1 MCGIV
6 GGVSNRDIVPIVIEG
21 LKRVEYRGYDSA
33 GIAFIKNNAI
43 RSIKAKG
50 KIKELEKKL
59 NANSAG
65 MIGIGHTRWATHGE
79 VSVKNCHPH
88 VTHKRIAIVHNGI
101 IENYEQLRAKL
112 SKTGINFLSDTDSE
126 VISALIYSKLSSKAS
141 LKDAVRL
148 ACQEL
153 VGSFAFVAM
162 DSHDPSS
169 LVAVRRGCPL
179 IIGSGIGENFVA
191 SDIAAILAVTNKFQY
206 LEDDQIAILFKDSF
220 VIVSKNGKKVP
231 NKIIVSAASLESFE
245 KMGYRHFMEKEIHE
259 QPAVMESILDGR
271 VTNNKILN
279 VLPQQSLKALCSTD
293 FIDIVACGTSYHAG
307 LTAKYYFESLADV
320 EVRVHVASEFRY
332 TPPQIR
338 GKGTFICISQSGETL
353 DTIEALRLAKKMGY
367 TRTLGVC
374 NVPHST
380 LTREADDTIYTR
392 AGAEIG
398 VASTKAFTAQLLSL
412 ILVVLAIAKEKNN
425 IKNKESQ
432 YAKELHQL
440 PRLAEKALKLEKS
453 IERISKRFA
462 DKHHALFLGRG
473 ICVPIAYEGALKL
486 KEISYIHAEA
496 YPAGE
501 LKHGP
506 IALIDKDMP
515 VVILSPDDDMAD
527 KVFNNL
533 KEVEARGAEI
543 FVFSEIGKHLE
554 KLNKVHNIS
563 IGEKL
568 TILQTPLIMNIPL
581 QLLSYHS
588 ALLKGT
594 DIDQP
599 RNLAKSVTVE

>member
-6 GGVSNRDIVPIVIEG
+6 GGISNRDIVPIMIEG

-33 GIAFIKNNAI
+33 GIAYIKNNAI
-43 RSIKAKG
+43 QSVKAKG

-59 NANSAG
+59 DTNSFGFA
-65 MIGIGHTRWATHGE
+65 GIGHTRWATHGK

-101 IENYEQLRAKL
+101 IENYEQLKAKL
-112 SKTGINFLSDTDSE
+112 SKKGINFLSDTDSE
-126 VISALIYSKLSSKAS
+126 AISALIYSKLSSKTA
-141 LKDAVRL
+141 LKDAVKL

-162 DSHDPSS
+162 DSDEPNS

-206 LEDDQIAILFKDSF
+206 LEDDQIAILSKDSF
-220 VIVSKNGKKVP
+220 VIVNKNGKKVP
-231 NKIIVSAASLESFE
+231 NKIIASTASLESFE

-259 QPAVMESILDGR
+259 QPIVMESILEGR

-279 VLPQQSLKALCSTD
+279 VLSQQSLQAICSSD

-320 EVRVHVASEFRY
+320 EVRVHIASEFRY

-338 GKGTFICISQSGETL
+338 GNGTFICISQSGETL

-367 TRTLGVC
+367 TSILGVC

-380 LTREADDTIYTR
+380 LTREADDTVYTR

-412 ILVVLAIAKEKNN
+412 VLVVLAIAKEKNN
-425 IKNKESQ
+425 LKNKESQ
-432 YAKELHQL
+432 YVKELHQL
-440 PRLAEKALKLEKS
+440 PMLAEKALKLEKS
-453 IERISKRFA
+453 IELISKRFA
-462 DKHHALFLGRG
+462 DKRHALFLGRG

-515 VVILSPDDDMAD
+515 VVILSLDDDMAD

-563 IGEKL
+563 LGERL
-568 TILQTPLIMNIPL
+568 TILQAPLIMNIPL
-581 QLLSYHS
+581 QLLSYHC

-594 DIDQP
+594 DI
-599 RNLAKSVTVE
+599 

>member
-6 GGVSNRDIVPIVIEG
+6 GGISNRDIVPIMIEG

-33 GIAFIKNNAI
+33 GIAFIKNDAI
-43 RSIKAKG
+43 QSVKAKG
-50 KIKELEKKL
+50 KIKELENKL
-59 NANSAG
+59 NTKSAG

-88 VTHKRIAIVHNGI
+88 VTDKRIAIVHNGI
-101 IENYEQLRAKL
+101 IENYEQLRANL
-112 SKTGINFLSDTDSE
+112 SKKGINFLSDTDSE
-126 VISALIYSKLSSKAS
+126 AISALIYSKLSSKAS

-191 SDIAAILAVTNKFQY
+191 SDIAAILAVTNQFQY
-206 LEDDQIAILFKDSF
+206 LDDDQIAILSKDSF
-220 VIVSKNGKKVP
+220 VIVSKDGKKVP
-231 NKIIVSAASLESFE
+231 NKIISSTASLESYE

-259 QPAVMESILDGR
+259 QPTVMESILDGR

-279 VLPQQSLKALCSTD
+279 VVSQQSLKALCSSD

-320 EVRVHVASEFRY
+320 EVRVHIASEFRY

-338 GKGTFICISQSGETL
+338 GKGAFICISQSGETL

-367 TRTLGVC
+367 TRILGVC

-380 LTREADDTIYTR
+380 LTREADDTMYTR

-412 ILVVLAIAKEKNN
+412 ILVVLAISKEKNN

-432 YAKELHQL
+432 YVKELHQL

-453 IERISKRFA
+453 IERISKRFS
-462 DKHHALFLGRG
+462 DKHHALFLGRS

-486 KEISYIHAEA
+486 KEISYIHAEG

-515 VVILSPDDDMAD
+515 VVIISPDDDMAD

-554 KLNKVHNIS
+554 KLNRVHNIS
-563 IGEKL
+563 LGEKL
-568 TILQTPLIMNIPL
+568 TMLQTPLIMNIPL
-581 QLLSYHS
+581 QLLSYHC
-588 ALLKGT
+588 ALIKGT

>member
-6 GGVSNRDIVPIVIEG
+6 GGISNRDIVPIMIEG

-33 GIAFIKNNAI
+33 GIAYIKNNAI
-43 RSIKAKG
+43 QSVKAKG

-59 NANSAG
+59 NTKSAG
-65 MIGIGHTRWATHGE
+65 LIGIGHTRWATHGK

-101 IENYEQLRAKL
+101 IENYEQLKAKL
-112 SKTGINFLSDTDSE
+112 SKKGINFLSDTDSE
-126 VISALIYSKLSSKAS
+126 VISALIYSKLSPKTA
-141 LKDAVRL
+141 LKDAVKL

-162 DSHDPSS
+162 DSDDPSS

-206 LEDDQIAILFKDSF
+206 LEDDQIAILSKDSF
-220 VIVSKNGKKVP
+220 VIVNKNGKKVP
-231 NKIIVSAASLESFE
+231 NKIIASTASLESFE

-259 QPAVMESILDGR
+259 QPTVMESILEGR

-279 VLPQQSLKALCSTD
+279 VLSQQSLQALFSSD

-320 EVRVHVASEFRY
+320 EVRVHIASEYRY

-367 TRTLGVC
+367 VSTLGIC

-380 LTREADDTIYTR
+380 LTREADDTVYTR

-412 ILVVLAIAKEKNN
+412 VLVVLAMAKEKN
-425 IKNKESQ
+425 ILKNKESQ
-432 YAKELHQL
+432 YVNELHQL

-563 IGEKL
+563 LGEKL
-568 TILQTPLIMNIPL
+568 TILQAPLIMNIPL
-581 QLLSYHS
+581 QLLSYHC

>member
-6 GGVSNRDIVPIVIEG
+6 GGISNRDIVPIMIEG

-33 GIAFIKNNAI
+33 GIAYIKNNAI
-43 RSIKAKG
+43 QSVKAKG

-59 NANSAG
+59 DTNSVGFA
-65 MIGIGHTRWATHGE
+65 GIGHTRWATHGK

-101 IENYEQLRAKL
+101 IENYEQLKAKL
-112 SKTGINFLSDTDSE
+112 SKKGINFLSDTDSE
-126 VISALIYSKLSSKAS
+126 AISALIYSKLSSKTA
-141 LKDAVRL
+141 LKDAVKL

-153 VGSFAFVAM
+153 IGSFAFVAM
-162 DSHDPSS
+162 DSDDPSS

-206 LEDDQIAILFKDSF
+206 LEDDQIASLSKDSF
-220 VIVSKNGKKVP
+220 EIVNKNGKKIP
-231 NKIIVSAASLESFE
+231 NKIIASTASLESFE

-259 QPAVMESILDGR
+259 QPRVMESILEGR

-279 VLPQQSLKALCSTD
+279 VLSQQSLQAICSSD

-320 EVRVHVASEFRY
+320 EVRVHIASEYRY

-367 TRTLGVC
+367 VITLGVC

-380 LTREADDTIYTR
+380 LTREADDTVYTR
-392 AGAEIG
+392 AGTEIG

-412 ILVVLAIAKEKNN
+412 VLVVLAMAKEKN
-425 IKNKESQ
+425 ILKNKESQ
-432 YAKELHQL
+432 FVKELHQL
-440 PRLAEKALKLEKS
+440 PTLAEKALKLEKS
-453 IERISKRFA
+453 IERISKRFS

-486 KEISYIHAEA
+486 KEISYVHAEA

-563 IGEKL
+563 LGERL
-568 TILQTPLIMNIPL
+568 TILQAPLIMNIPL
-581 QLLSYHS
+581 QLLSYHC

>member
-6 GGVSNRDIVPIVIEG
+6 GGISNRDIVPIMIEG

-33 GIAFIKNNAI
+33 GIAYIKNNAI
-43 RSIKAKG
+43 QLIRAKG

-59 NANSAG
+59 NAKSAG
-65 MIGIGHTRWATHGE
+65 LIGIGHTRWATHGE

-88 VTHKRIAIVHNGI
+88 VTHKRIAVVHNGI
-101 IENYEQLRAKL
+101 IENYLQIRAKL
-112 SKTGINFLSDTDSE
+112 SKEGINFLSDTDSE
-126 VISALIYSKLSSKAS
+126 VISALIYSKLSSKTE
-141 LKDAVRL
+141 LKDAVML

-153 VGSFAFVAM
+153 IGSFAFVVM
-162 DSHDPSS
+162 DSDHPNS
-169 LVAVRRGCPL
+169 LVAIRRGCPL

-206 LEDDQIAILFKDSF
+206 LEDDQIATLFKDDF
-220 VIVSKNGKKVP
+220 VIVNKNGKKVS
-231 NKIIVSAASLESFE
+231 NNIITSTASLESFE

-259 QPAVMESILDGR
+259 QPTVMESILEGR
-271 VTNNKILN
+271 VTKNKILN
-279 VLPQQSLKALCSTD
+279 ILSQHSLQALCTSD

-307 LTAKYYFESLADV
+307 LTAKYYFESLADI
-320 EVRVHVASEFRY
+320 EVRVHIASEFRY
-332 TPPQIR
+332 TAPQIR
-338 GKGTFICISQSGETL
+338 GKGVFICISQSGETL
-353 DTIEALRLAKKMGY
+353 DTIEALRLAKKMRY
-367 TRTLGVC
+367 TSTLGVC
-374 NVPHST
+374 NVPYST
-380 LTREADDTIYTR
+380 LTREADDTVYTR

-412 ILVVLAIAKEKNN
+412 VLVVLAIAKEKNN
-425 IKNKESQ
+425 LKNKESQ
-432 YAKELHQL
+432 FVKELNQL
-440 PRLAEKALKLEKS
+440 PRLAERALKLEKS

-473 ICVPIAYEGALKL
+473 ACVPIAYEGALKL

-527 KVFNNL
+527 KIFNNL

-563 IGEKL
+563 LGEKL
-568 TILQTPLIMNIPL
+568 TILQAPLIMNIPL
-581 QLLSYHS
+581 QLLSYHC